1 MNDKIVLLDEMGNR
15 IEFQVLATFGLDD
28 FEYAALLPVDDM
40 ESLTY
45 LLRIEYDE
53 EGEPILVGIDDD
65 EELKDVI
72 KVYEEIQKEKL
83 Q

>member
-1 MNDKIVLLDEMGNR
+1 MNEKIVLLDEMGNR
-15 IEFQVLATFGLDD
+15 IEFQLLATFGLDD
-28 FEYAALLPVDDM
+28 YEYAALLPVDDM

-45 LLRIEYDE
+45 LLRIEYDD

-65 EELKDVI
+65 DELKDVI

>member
-1 MNDKIVLLDEMGNR
+1 MNEKIVLLDEMGNR
-15 IEFQVLATFGLDD
+15 VEFQVLATFGLDD

-45 LLRIEYDE
+45 LLRIEYDV

-72 KVYEEIQKEKL
+72 EAFEEIQKEKL

>member
-65 EELKDVI
+65 DELKDVI

>member
-1 MNDKIVLLDEMGNR
+1 MNEKIVLLDEMGNR
-15 IEFQVLATFGLDD
+15 IEFQLLATFGLDD
-28 FEYAALLPVDDM
+28 YEYAALLPVDDM

>member
-28 FEYAALLPVDDM
+28 YEYAALLPVDDM

-45 LLRIEYDE
+45 LLRIEYDD

-65 EELKDVI
+65 DELKDVI

>member
-1 MNDKIVLLDEMGNR
+1 MGNR
-15 IEFQVLATFGLDD
+15 IEFQLLATFGLDD
-28 FEYAALLPVDDM
+28 YEYAALLPVDDM

-45 LLRIEYDE
+45 LLRIEYDD

-65 EELKDVI
+65 DELKDVI

>member
-1 MNDKIVLLDEMGNR
+1 MNEKIVLLDEMGNR
-15 IEFQVLATFGLDD
+15 VEFQVLATFGLDD

-45 LLRIEYDE
+45 LLRIEYDV

-72 KVYEEIQKEKL
+72 EAFEGIQKEKL